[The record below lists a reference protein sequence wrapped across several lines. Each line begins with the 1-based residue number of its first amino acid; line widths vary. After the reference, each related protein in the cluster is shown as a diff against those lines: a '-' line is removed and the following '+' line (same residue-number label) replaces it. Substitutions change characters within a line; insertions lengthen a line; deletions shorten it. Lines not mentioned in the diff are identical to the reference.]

1 MDGANDVIDR
11 VEQAGVVHENLV
23 DVAAAPGFAQ
33 ALGVQAATDPGG
45 SNTSDCGVD
54 RGIATLDGKRCHRRW
69 IEPAGGIGVDDH

>member
-54 RGIATLDGKRCHRRW
+54 GRVTALDGKRCHRRW
-69 IEPAGGIGVDDH
+69 VEPARCIGVDDH